1 VSQMVAV
8 INAEGHILGRLS
20 TNVAKRLLNGE
31 EIVVVNA
38 EKAVITGNRAVVF
51 ENYTAKYK
59 RGKQINGPFFPKRA
73 DLILKRTVRGMIP
86 YKTSRGRDVYRNLKV
101 FVGVP
106 KDMATAKMERIETAT
121 NLWTDK
127 YVTLG
132 EVAEHL
138 GSRLR

>member
-1 VSQMVAV
+1 MVVV

-20 TNVAKRLLNGE
+20 TNVAKRLVNGE
-31 EIVVVNA
+31 QVIVINA
-38 EKAVITGNRAVVF
+38 EKAIITGSRDDIL
-51 ENYTAKYK
+51 ERYHRKYK

-86 YKTSRGRDVYRNLKV
+86 FKNARGQDIYRNLTV
-101 FVGVP
+101 YVGVP
-106 KDMATAKMERIETAT
+106 KDVDSAKAEKVEYAT

-132 EVAEHL
+132 EVAEWL

>member
-1 VSQMVAV
+1 MVVV
-8 INAEGHILGRLS
+8 INAERLILGRMS
-20 TNVAKRLLNGE
+20 TNVAKRILNGE
-31 EIVVVNA
+31 DVIIVNA
-38 EKAVITGNRAVVF
+38 EKAIITGNRDVIF
-51 ENYTAKYK
+51 DNYTAKYK

-73 DLILKRTVRGMIP
+73 DLIVKRTVRGMIP
-86 YKTSRGRDVYRNLKV
+86 FKSSHGREVYRHLKV

-106 KDMATAKMERIETAT
+106 KDLVSAQMEQVEAAT

-127 YVTLG
+127 YVTVG

>member
-1 VSQMVAV
+1 MSLMVVV
-8 INAEGHILGRLS
+8 INAEKHILGRLS

-31 EIVVVNA
+31 EVIVVNA
-38 EKAVITGNRAVVF
+38 EKAIITGNRDDVF

-86 YKTSRGRDVYRNLKV
+86 FKSPRGREVYRNLKV

-106 KDMATAKMERIETAT
+106 KDMTSAKMEKVDQAT

>member
-1 VSQMVAV
+1 MVVV
-8 INAEGHILGRLS
+8 INAEKHILGRMS
-20 TNVAKRLLNGE
+20 TNVAKRILNGE
-31 EIVVVNA
+31 DVIIVNA
-38 EKAVITGNRAVVF
+38 EKAIITGNRDMIF
-51 ENYTAKYK
+51 DNYTAKYK

-73 DLILKRTVRGMIP
+73 DLIVKRTIRGMIP
-86 YKTSRGRDVYRNLKV
+86 FKSSHGREVYRHLTV

-106 KDMATAKMERIETAT
+106 KDLVSAKMEQVEAAT

-127 YVTLG
+127 YVTVG

>member
-1 VSQMVAV
+1 MVIV
-8 INAEGHILGRLS
+8 INAEKHILGRMS
-20 TNVAKRLLNGE
+20 TNVAKRILNGE
-31 EIVVVNA
+31 DVIIVNA
-38 EKAVITGNRAVVF
+38 EKAIITGNRDMIF
-51 ENYTAKYK
+51 DNYTAKYK

-73 DLILKRTVRGMIP
+73 DLIVKRTVRGMIP
-86 YKTSRGRDVYRNLKV
+86 FKSSHGREVYRHLKV

-106 KDMATAKMERIETAT
+106 KDLVSAKMEQVEAAT

-127 YVTLG
+127 YVTVG

>member
-1 VSQMVAV
+1 MVV
-8 INAEGHILGRLS
+8 INAEGHVLGRLS
-20 TNVAKRLLNGE
+20 TNVAKRLLTGE
-31 EIVVVNA
+31 TVVVVNA
-38 EKAVITGNRAVVF
+38 EKAVITGSREDVLDR
-51 ENYTAKYK
+51 YHAKYK

-86 YKTSRGRDVYRNLKV
+86 FKNPRGKDVYRNLTV

-106 KDMATAKMERIETAT
+106 KGMESAEMIKIDAAT

-132 EVAEHL
+132 EVSEHL
-138 GSRLR
+138 GSRVR